1 MLSDQNKFREKKL
14 NFIAKS
20 KESYFDN
27 KSRTNDNNNDFSQ
40 RALSLNDVGDDINKL
55 LNEEEQSLTA
65 RNQNYLYEKQKRKSM
80 ESVALKKII
89 LKEVALKTEKRK
101 LKIEPDYKESDTN
114 NYFAGDTSR
123 QTTTNKTSK
132 TFVNLQ
138 EKLTK
143 RISFDQEKKETGKK
157 YEYFN
162 ITKILNFLN

>member
-14 NFIAKS
+14 NFIVKS
-20 KESYFDN
+20 KETYFDT
-27 KSRTNDNNNDFSQ
+27 KSRTNDYNNDFSQ

-65 RNQNYLYEKQKRKSM
+65 RNHKYLYEKQKRKSM

-89 LKEVALKTEKRK
+89 LKEVALKTENRK
-101 LKIEPDYKESDTN
+101 LKIELDYKESDTN

-123 QTTTNKTSK
+123 QTTMNKTNKT
-132 TFVNLQ
+132 FANLQ

-143 RISFDQEKKETGKK
+143 RISFNQEKTETEKK
-157 YEYFN
+157 YENFN
-162 ITKILNFLN
+162 IIKI